1 MSLVKIMDLFMLLL
15 FSDYEIL
22 FGMFGY
28 DNTALAEE
36 FNISLFLFL
45 LSSKVD
51 DIKSFYTLRDK

>member
-22 FGMFGY
+22 FGMF
-28 DNTALAEE
+28 DSDSTALAEE

-51 DIKSFYTLRDK
+51 DIKSFYTLGFK